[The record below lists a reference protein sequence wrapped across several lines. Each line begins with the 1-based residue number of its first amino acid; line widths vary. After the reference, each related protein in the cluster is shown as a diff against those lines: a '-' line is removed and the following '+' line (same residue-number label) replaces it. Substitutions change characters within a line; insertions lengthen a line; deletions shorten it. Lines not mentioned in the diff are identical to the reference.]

1 MERMLEERLAIRDF
15 IQYAVKGGQDLAEAL
30 DYAKLPKSIQ
40 ERALGSLG
48 EMQPDGQPVKST

>member
-1 MERMLEERLAIRDF
+1 MLEERLAIRDF